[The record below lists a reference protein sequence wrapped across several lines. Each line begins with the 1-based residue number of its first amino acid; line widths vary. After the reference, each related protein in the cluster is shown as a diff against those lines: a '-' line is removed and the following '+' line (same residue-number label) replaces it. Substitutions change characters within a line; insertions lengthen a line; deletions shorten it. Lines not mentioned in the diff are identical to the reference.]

1 MKTNRT
7 LIISI
12 IIFLCLICLL
22 ISGIGYFYFAN
33 QPPNRLS
40 DSGYYIRITKVYY
53 YPGFGLSEP
62 FEITDAHVSTFE
74 ILDELAQYAR
84 DENHVYFQGLII
96 PEADSQT
103 FSVLNEN
110 YNCAVDVNHAYQRG
124 SIIPNFDPIT
134 IPINATVTYCS
145 PDEILFTP

>member
-1 MKTNRT
+1 MKANRT

-12 IIFLCLICLL
+12 IIFFCLICLV
-22 ISGIGYFYFAN
+22 IGGIGYFYFAN

-53 YPGFGLSEP
+53 YSGFGLSEP
-62 FEITDAHVSTFE
+62 FEIVGADKASFE
-74 ILDELAQYAR
+74 IINTQYAK
-84 DENHVYFQGLII
+84 DKSKVYFQGAII

-110 YNCAVDVNHAYQRG
+110 YN
-124 SIIPNFDPIT
+124 
-134 IPINATVTYCS
+134 
-145 PDEILFTP
+145 

>member
-1 MKTNRT
+1 MKTNRP

-62 FEITDAHVSTFE
+62 FEIAGADKASFE
-74 ILDELAQYAR
+74 IINTQYAK
-84 DENHVYFQGLII
+84 DINHVYFQGVMI
-96 PEADSQT
+96 PDADSET

-110 YNCAVDVNHAYQRG
+110 YNCAVDANHAYQRDT
-124 SIIPNFDPIT
+124 IIPNFDPTT
-134 IPINATVTYCS
+134 IPTNATVTYCS